1 MRMRATTDSARPA
14 PASATRSGAAIRSSR
29 GVLATALWMFGLA
42 LALRVAALFALHSG
56 DKIVGKDA
64 WSWGYEAA
72 CTARSLASGDG
83 WAGQWNRA
91 EPPWNLGSGA
101 TGWLPPLYPALIA
114 LLMTCFGGLSVAMAT
129 ALFLVQCVLSAAT
142 CLALWGLGAALGEPR
157 VGRIAGFVLALAP
170 SAIWNASATVW
181 DTTCVAFGITA
192 FLYVLFRFGR
202 APSLLASAAIG
213 AAFGVL
219 LLLNPAPASMF
230 PVAVLALVARVPTWS
245 ARWRT
250 ALAFAA
256 AAFLVCLP
264 WLARNRRA
272 VGAFSLRTNLGI
284 EMRVGNN
291 DLARGYPVMSVH
303 PSTNGDEF
311 RRYRSIGEAAYA
323 RESMSRAMDWMSA
336 HPVRFVLLTQH
347 RAQLFWVG
355 EPPTIDPRVEPGVIA
370 ARDPKSWIKW
380 IAHAAAGLA
389 CLAGAWRF
397 ARERIEG
404 RYLLAVLMLFPAP
417 YYLTHTME
425 RYRFPIEP
433 LIVFTAVWLVVRWID
448 GRRDRG
454 TNNERVS
461 SAAR

>member
-1 MRMRATTDSARPA
+1 MGM
-14 PASATRSGAAIRSSR
+14 SATSDSVPRAASSTTRSSSGAATI
-29 GVLATALWMFGLA
+29 ALCRFGLA
-42 LALRVAALFALHSG
+42 RALRLAARFALHSG

-64 WSWGYEAA
+64 WSFGYEAA
-72 CTARSLASGDG
+72 CTARSIAAGDG

-114 LLMTCFGGLSVAMAT
+114 LLMTCFGGLSVAMAN
-129 ALFLVQCVLSAAT
+129 ALFVVQCVLSAAT

-157 VGRIAGFVLALAP
+157 AGRIAGFVLALAP

-202 APSLLASAAIG
+202 APSILAAAALG

-219 LLLNPAPASMF
+219 LLVNPAPASMY
-230 PVAVLALVARVPTWS
+230 PVAVLVLVHDLRTWS
-245 ARWRT
+245 ARWR
-250 ALAFAA
+250 AVLVFSG
-256 AAFLVCLP
+256 AAFLACLP
-264 WLARNRRA
+264 WLARNERA

-284 EMRVGNN
+284 EMNVGNN
-291 DLARGYPVMSVH
+291 DLAHGYPVMSAH
-303 PSTNGDEF
+303 PSTNGEEF
-311 RRYRSIGEAAYA
+311 LRYRSIGEAAYA
-323 RESMSRAMDWMSA
+323 RETMSRANEWMVA
-336 HPVRFVLLTQH
+336 HPARFGLLTLH
-347 RAQLFWVG
+347 RAQLFWLG
-355 EPPTIDPRVEPGVIA
+355 EPPTIDPRVEPGVVA

-389 CLAGAWRF
+389 CLAGAWQF

-404 RYLLAVLMLFPAP
+404 RWFLALLMLFPAP

-433 LIVFTAVWLVVRWID
+433 LIVFAATWLAVRWFD
-448 GRRDRG
+448 RRRDRSSIA
-454 TNNERVS
+454 ERVS